1 MEAHREGLPMAVQPD
16 RRLTAMVAGPGG
28 AHDGGAHEG
37 AGGSTYDVVPKHR
50 AAAAAARRPA
60 ET

>member
-1 MEAHREGLPMAVQPD
+1 MEAHQEGLPVAVQPD
-16 RRLTAMVAGPGG
+16 RRLTAMVAGP
-28 AHDGGAHEG
+28 GGAHEG

-50 AAAAAARRPA
+50 AAAVAARRPA